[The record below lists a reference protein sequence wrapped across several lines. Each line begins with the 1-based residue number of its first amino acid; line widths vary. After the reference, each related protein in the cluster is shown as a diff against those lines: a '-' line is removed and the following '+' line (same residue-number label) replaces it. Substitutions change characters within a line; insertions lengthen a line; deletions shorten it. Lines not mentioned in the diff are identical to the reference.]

1 MTDLGSYPRTKS
13 VSFFASPGLPAA
25 AFAGV
30 RTRRMM
36 AFGLD
41 FVLVSVLAMLL
52 FSGLFVATFGLA
64 AFILPPLWPFVAFF
78 YNGLTVSGRRMAT
91 PGMRLFDLEM
101 RDVSGAPVGFI
112 MAGVHGVLLYL
123 SWLFPPVFLASLVT
137 SDKRC
142 LHDIFGRCRRRAP
155 TGVIAP

>member
-1 MTDLGSYPRTKS
+1 MTNYTSFQRAKS
-13 VSFFASPGLPAA
+13 MVFASPHLPAA

-41 FVLVSVLAMLL
+41 FVLVSIIAMLL
-52 FSGLFVATFGLA
+52 FSGLFVVTFGLA
-64 AFILPPLWPFVAFF
+64 AIILPPLWPFVAFF
-78 YNGLTVSGRRMAT
+78 YNGVTVSGERMAT

-101 RDVSGAPVGFI
+101 RDVAGQPVSFI

-123 SWLFPPVFLASLVT
+123 SWLFPVLFLASLFT
-137 SDKRC
+137 RDKRC
-142 LHDIFGRCRRRAP
+142 LHDIVAGIIVVRP
-155 TGVIAP
+155 PG